1 LKPLILSLRKKEG
14 EKERKPREE
23 GEKESNEPMDFLDIP
38 YSERHYVDD
47 LSDLYAAIVAI
58 EKLEKAFHRDMIS
71 NESYETILRRLLKK
85 YRTIVAQLEN
95 SSSGAGSSHQL
106 GKFSIDAFWAD
117 YGSKCSAAR
126 QRVRVGHPDEVREQ
140 EAAAAAAL
148 VTSHQ
153 QQQQQQRE
161 KEKQFDPKIVL
172 ECGQFFIT
180 LMDCLKLQ
188 QTAVDQLFP
197 ILVDLVNSLKK
208 LPKAHELLPSV
219 LGKLESWVT
228 RLTGMHPS
236 DELNDRDTRELAF
249 DLERGYQTF
258 YQLLSNNNNSNN
270 AA

>member
-1 LKPLILSLRKKEG
+1 
-14 EKERKPREE
+14 
-23 GEKESNEPMDFLDIP
+23 
-38 YSERHYVDD
+38 
-47 LSDLYAAIVAI
+47 
-58 EKLEKAFHRDMIS
+58 MIS

-85 YRTIVAQLEN
+85 YRMIVAQLEN
-95 SSSGAGSSHQL
+95 SNGSHHHTTA
-106 GKFSIDAFWAD
+106 KFSIDAFWAD

-153 QQQQQQRE
+153 QQQQQQQRRE

-197 ILVDLVNSLKK
+197 ILSDLVNSLKK
-208 LPKAHELLPSV
+208 LPNAHDILPSV

-228 RLTGMHPS
+228 RLTAMHPS

-258 YQLLSNNNNSNN
+258 YQLLSNNN